1 MVSTSGKV
9 AVDSVERVNAFLLGT
24 VVVALLAPLVTRGSY
39 RALLGHRWYWGSFL
53 LIAAGLQ
60 AGIEFIPVPDSG
72 THQIGFGLLVG
83 SYVLLLAFV
92 LRNAVTR
99 GMSIVAIGIAC
110 NFVAIVVNEGM
121 PVDVPPKWEAT
132 GGIDDTVKRHA
143 QTADDRLVVLGDTI
157 LLPVGDEI
165 ISFGDLILAFALVD
179 VSFHASRRSRRRSRA
194 RVKPAHG
201 PDIDA
206 GRIADD
212 EIDLRTAEI
221 VEIPDSIGVAAEAW
235 LQLDGDTLTP
245 RPPSPIVSE
254 VIEELAALRR
264 AARGRHPT
272 ASVEHRGPFVGAA
285 SVGGRDDALQRLEHA
300 AVVDIAGARVERFE
314 RERRA

>member
-1 MVSTSGKV
+1 MVSTPGKV
-9 AVDSVERVNAFLLGT
+9 AVDSVGRVNAFLLGT

-39 RALLGHRWYWGSFL
+39 RSLLGHRWYWGSFL
-53 LIAAGLQ
+53 LVAAGLQ
-60 AGIEFIPVPDSG
+60 AGIEFIPAPDSG

-110 NFVAIVVNEGM
+110 NVVAIVVNEGM

-132 GGIDDTVKRHA
+132 GGIEDTVKRHA

-179 VSFHASRRSRRRSRA
+179 VSFRASRRSRRRSRTGA
-194 RVKPAHG
+194 KPTHRDLAA
-201 PDIDA
+201 DQVDA
-206 GRIADD
+206 D

-221 VEIPDSIGVAAEAW
+221 VEVPDSVGVAAEAW

-272 ASVEHRGPFVGAA
+272 ASVERREPFVGAA